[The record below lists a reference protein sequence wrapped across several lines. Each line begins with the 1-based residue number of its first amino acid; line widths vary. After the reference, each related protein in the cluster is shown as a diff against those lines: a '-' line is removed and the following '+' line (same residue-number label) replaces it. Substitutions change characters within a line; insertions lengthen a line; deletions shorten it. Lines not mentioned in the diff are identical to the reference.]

1 MEKMKRAVLGRKLIS
16 LAEETKKNG
25 ISEAMTILGL
35 SSAGEDMRVVDVKE
49 ILENR
54 DFVSSLSNCE
64 SKVLVF
70 DEFEMLTYEEK
81 IEFSQII
88 KGLWEISLRKNGE
101 KIIIVISDSNLTQYN
116 FDLALRTVHISN

>member
-1 MEKMKRAVLGRKLIS
+1 
-16 LAEETKKNG
+16 
-25 ISEAMTILGL
+25 
-35 SSAGEDMRVVDVKE
+35 MRVVDVKE
-49 ILENR
+49 VLENR

-70 DEFEMLTYEEK
+70 DKFEMLTYEEK
-81 IEFSQII
+81 IKFSHII

-101 KIIIVISDSNLTQYN
+101 KVIIVISDSNLTQYN